1 MTTLDPRGLEAAAR
15 ELFESEKNTAVV
27 EYPEWD
33 SPENVGKPLYIE
45 DAESAITAYLAVTQP
60 TVETVAELE
69 GLEVGAVVLDSH
81 QEELVNLPEGWYCI
95 AHNERA
101 LPHEDIA
108 LPARVI
114 WRPHESA

>member
-1 MTTLDPRGLEAAAR
+1 MTTLDPRALEAATEAVGR
-15 ELFESEKNTAVV
+15 HIHYSRLSHNCHRCRRTA
-27 EYPEWD
+27 E
-33 SPENVGKPLYIE
+33 
-45 DAESAITAYLAVTQP
+45 AAITAYLAVTQP
-60 TVETVAELE
+60 IVETVEGLE

-95 AHNERA
+95 AHNEMA

>member
-1 MTTLDPRGLEAAAR
+1 MLLPDWGDLDDDQQDALRGEV
-15 ELFESEKNTAVV
+15 S
-27 EYPEWD
+27 D
-33 SPENVGKPLYIE
+33 I
-45 DAESAITAYLAVTQP
+45 ITAHLAVTQP
-60 TVETVAELE
+60 VVTTVEELE

-95 AHNERA
+95 AHNEMA